1 MTSRE
6 KILEAV
12 KVAQPADTALP
23 PRVAEPIVFD
33 DLIAQFSQAAKNG
46 GSAVMEAN
54 SWEAICNHLSEVYLP
69 ALREKWQMHHDLRI
83 VTTVPEMES
92 IAERITNAEADPHTF
107 QDVDLAIMS
116 AQYGVA
122 ENSALW
128 VPEQVVR
135 VLPFICQHLVLVV
148 EKAKLVSNMH
158 EVYVRLGL
166 GDEPYGVFIAGPSKT
181 ADIEQSLV
189 LGAHG
194 PRSLGVYLLAE

>member
-6 KILEAV
+6 KILQAV
-12 KVAQPADTALP
+12 KAAQPEDTALP
-23 PRVAEPIVFD
+23 PGVAEPIVFD
-33 DLIAQFSQAAKNG
+33 DLIVQFSQAAKNG

-54 SWEAICNHLSEVYLP
+54 SWEAIRNHLSKVYLP

-166 GDEPYGVFIAGPSKT
+166 GDDPYGAFIAGPSKT